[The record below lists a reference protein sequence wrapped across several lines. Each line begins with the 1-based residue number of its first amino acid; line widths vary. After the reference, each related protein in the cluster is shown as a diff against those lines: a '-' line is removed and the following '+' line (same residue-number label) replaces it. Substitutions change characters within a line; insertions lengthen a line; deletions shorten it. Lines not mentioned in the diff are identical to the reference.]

1 MVIKP
6 NENNMFDENFI
17 LQLANLIVEFY
28 GTNNEER
35 RKEINEILVALP
47 KCSFAFFW
55 NNIVLFF
62 RLADRKVVKVEW
74 YSEFHSVI
82 AA

>member
-47 KCSFAFFW
+47 KCSFAFF
-55 NNIVLFF
+55 
-62 RLADRKVVKVEW
+62 
-74 YSEFHSVI
+74 
-82 AA
+82 